1 MPKDSRS
8 ELISA
13 ATSLDAEL
21 TRFEETTVG
30 FRKLTLNSQ
39 KNLERATKVLSDL
52 AEIEASLG
60 AQVQAL
66 VTAIASVRDRQ
77 MAQVEV
83 VRSKAEEINAR
94 TVEFQALLE
103 QFKVLGVDAS
113 GLNDT
118 LQASVTA
125 GAPLVDLQTAMGEL
139 TAKAQGLA
147 ELAKSQDFEDLAR
160 QADGLRQQILAARSK
175 LRHLDPGLPS

>member
-1 MPKDSRS
+1 MPTDFRS

-13 ATSLDAEL
+13 ATSLDTEL

-77 MAQVEV
+77 MAQVEG
-83 VRSKAEEINAR
+83 VRAKADEINAR
-94 TVEFQALLE
+94 TLVFQGLLD
-103 QFKVLGVDAS
+103 QFKGLGAGAN
-113 GLNDT
+113 GLNEK
-118 LQASVTA
+118 LQASTS
-125 GAPLVDLQTAMGEL
+125 GQMPLLDLYAEMGEL
-139 TAKAQGLA
+139 AAKAQGLA
-147 ELAKSQDFEDLAR
+147 EIAKGKDFEDLAR
-160 QADGLRQQILAARSK
+160 QADGLRQQILSARAK
-175 LRHLDPGLPS
+175 LHHLEPTLPS